1 MEVSP
6 SSLFSVTCKLMFA
19 VLFTLGNTSCS
30 DVNCAN
36 GGTCVD
42 GNCTCVEG
50 YKGDRCTELDSALWN
65 KHSVLFNR
73 NITIF
78 NYF

>member
-6 SSLFSVTCKLMFA
+6 SSLFSVNCKLKFS
-19 VLFTLGNTSCS
+19 VLYTLGNACTG
-30 DVNCAN
+30 VNCAN

-50 YKGDRCTELDSALWN
+50 YKGDRCTELDSELCMDIVN
-65 KHSVLFNR
+65 SL
-73 NITIF
+73 I
-78 NYF
+78 